1 MRPLDQRCGGI
12 VPTARATLLLYP
24 RLALIQLRKPFER
37 FVQREQFGG
46 LLTLVQLD
54 LLKLSAAFLRRW
66 PRVVNQY
73 TPH

>member
-1 MRPLDQRCGGI
+1 
-12 VPTARATLLLYP
+12 LYP

-37 FVQREQFGG
+37 FVHREQFGG
-46 LLTLVQLD
+46 LLKGKDQTLVQLD

-73 TPH
+73 TPHYRCATPKK